1 MDKLAAMQVF
11 VRVVE
16 AGSFVKAAGQLDIST
31 TAASRLV
38 ADLEA
43 QLRTRLLHRTT
54 RRLHLTAAGSAYFER
69 CQQIVGAI
77 EEADA
82 LVGLEAQR
90 PFGALRIS
98 GPVVFG
104 ALHLAPLLAAYGARY
119 PAVRVDIALA
129 DRIVD
134 LVDEG
139 YDVAIRIAGRL
150 ADTLVA
156 RRLTTIR
163 VAACAAPDYLRRHGT
178 PRAPDDLA
186 EHNCLLYTIGE
197 RSGEWTFEGPQGS
210 TTVKVAG
217 SLRANNGELLH
228 KAALAG
234 EGIAVQPTFIVGD
247 DLRDGRLVRVLPRYC
262 QPDLA
267 AYAVY
272 PTRRHLPAKVRSFVD
287 FLAEAISDPPPWDA
301 WMQRKKR

>member
-1 MDKLAAMQVF
+1 MDKLTAMQVF

-16 AGSFVKAAGQLDIST
+16 AGSFVKAAGQLEIST
-31 TAASRLV
+31 TAVSRLV

-43 QLRTRLLHRTT
+43 HLGTRLLQRTT
-54 RRLHLTAAGSAYFER
+54 RRLSLTAAGSDYFDR
-69 CQQIVGAI
+69 CQQIVGAV
-77 EEADA
+77 EEAEA

-90 PFGALRIS
+90 PFGTLRVS

-104 ALHLAPLLAAYGARY
+104 TLHLAPVLAAYSARY
-119 PAVRVDIALA
+119 PEVRVDISLA

-139 YDVAIRIAGRL
+139 FDVAIRIAGRL

-156 RRLTTIR
+156 RRLTTVRI
-163 VAACAAPDYLRRHGT
+163 ALCASPEYLRRHDT
-178 PRAPDDLA
+178 PHAPSDLA
-186 EHNCLLYTIGE
+186 THNCLLYTISE
-197 RSGEWTFEGPQGS
+197 RPAEWTFEGPQGS
-210 TTVKVAG
+210 VSVKVAG
-217 SLRANNGELLH
+217 SLRSNNGDLLH
-228 KAALAG
+228 TAALAG
-234 EGIAVQPTFIVGD
+234 EGIVVLPTFIVGD
-247 DLRDGRLVRVLPRYC
+247 DLQQGKLVRVLPRYC

-287 FLAEAISDPPPWDA
+287 FLAEAFSDPPPWDA
-301 WMQRKKR
+301 WMKRKKR

>member
-16 AGSFVKAAGQLDIST
+16 AGSFVKAAGQLGIST
-31 TAASRLV
+31 TAVSRLV
-38 ADLEA
+38 ADLETH
-43 QLRTRLLHRTT
+43 LGTRLLQRTT
-54 RRLHLTAAGSAYFER
+54 RRLSLTVAGSAYFER
-69 CQQIVGAI
+69 CQQIIGAI
-77 EEADA
+77 DEAES

-90 PFGALRIS
+90 PYGTLRVS
-98 GPVVFG
+98 APVAFG

-119 PAVRVDIALA
+119 PEVRIDIALA

-139 YDVAIRIAGRL
+139 FDVAIRIAGRL

-156 RRLTTIR
+156 RRLTTVRIA
-163 VAACAAPDYLRRHGT
+163 VCAAPEYLRRHGT
-178 PRAPDDLA
+178 PRAPADLA
-186 EHNCLLYTIGE
+186 RHNCLLYTLTE
-197 RSGEWTFEGPQGS
+197 RPGEWTFEGPHGS
-210 TTVKVAG
+210 QTVKVAG
-217 SLRANNGELLH
+217 SLRSNNGDLLH
-228 KAALAG
+228 NAALAG
-234 EGIAVQPTFIVGD
+234 EGIVVQPTFIVGD
-247 DLRDGRLVRVLPRYC
+247 DLRQGRLVHVLPRHR

-287 FLAEAISDPPPWDA
+287 FLAGAISDQPSWDA
-301 WMQRKKR
+301 WMQRKRR

>member
-1 MDKLAAMQVF
+1 MDKLTAMQVF

-16 AGSFVKAAGQLDIST
+16 AGSFVKAAGQLEIST

-43 QLRTRLLHRTT
+43 HLGTRLLQRTT
-54 RRLHLTAAGSAYFER
+54 RRLSLTAAGSAYFDR
-69 CQQIVGAI
+69 CQQIVGAVD
-77 EEADA
+77 EAET

-90 PFGALRIS
+90 PFGTLRVS

-104 ALHLAPLLAAYGARY
+104 TLHLAPVLAAYSARY
-119 PAVRVDIALA
+119 PEVRVDIVLA

-139 YDVAIRIAGRL
+139 FDVAIRIAGRL

-156 RRLTTIR
+156 RRLATVRI
-163 VAACAAPDYLRRHGT
+163 AACASPEYLRRHGT
-178 PRAPDDLA
+178 PHAPSDLVH
-186 EHNCLLYTIGE
+186 HNCLLYSISE
-197 RSGEWTFEGPQGS
+197 RPGEWIFEGPQGS
-210 TTVKVAG
+210 TTVKVTG
-217 SLRANNGELLH
+217 SLRSNNGDLLRS
-228 KAALAG
+228 AAL
-234 EGIAVQPTFIVGD
+234 EGVGIVMQPTFNVGD
-247 DLRDGRLVRVLPRYC
+247 DLRQGKLVRVLPRYC

-287 FLAEAISDPPPWDA
+287 FLAEAFSDPPPWDA
-301 WMQRKKR
+301 WMKRKQR

>member
-1 MDKLAAMQVF
+1 MDRLTAMQVF

-16 AGSFVKAAGQLDIST
+16 AGSFVKAAGQLEIST

-43 QLRTRLLHRTT
+43 HLGTRLLQRTT
-54 RRLHLTAAGSAYFER
+54 RRLSLTAAGSAYFDR
-69 CQQIVGAI
+69 CQQIVGAV
-77 EEADA
+77 EEAEA

-90 PFGALRIS
+90 PFGTLRVS

-104 ALHLAPLLAAYGARY
+104 MLHLAPLLAAYGARY
-119 PAVRVDIALA
+119 PEVRVDISLA

-139 YDVAIRIAGRL
+139 FDVAIRIAGRL
-150 ADTLVA
+150 ADALVA
-156 RRLTTIR
+156 RRLTTVRIA
-163 VAACAAPDYLRRHGT
+163 VCASPEYLRRHGT
-178 PRAPDDLA
+178 PRAPPDLA
-186 EHNCLLYTIGE
+186 KHNCLLYSINE
-197 RSGEWTFEGPQGS
+197 RPGEWTFEGPQGS

-217 SLRANNGELLH
+217 SLRSNNGDLLRT
-228 KAALAG
+228 AALAG
-234 EGIAVQPTFIVGD
+234 VGIVVQPTFIVGD
-247 DLRDGRLVRVLPRYC
+247 DLRQGKLVPVLPRYC

-267 AYAVY
+267 AYAIY

-301 WMQRKKR
+301 WMKRKKR

>member
-1 MDKLAAMQVF
+1 MDKLNAMQAF

-16 AGSFVKAAGQLDIST
+16 AGSFVKAAGQLGIST

-38 ADLEA
+38 GDLETH
-43 QLRTRLLHRTT
+43 LGTRLLQRTT
-54 RRLHLTAAGSAYFER
+54 RRLSVTEAGSAYFDR
-69 CQQIVGAI
+69 CQQIVGAV
-77 EEADA
+77 EDAEAQ
-82 LVGLEAQR
+82 VGLEARR
-90 PFGALRIS
+90 PFGTLRVS

-104 ALHLAPLLAAYGARY
+104 VLHLGPLLAAYGARY
-119 PAVRVDIALA
+119 PEVRVDIALA
-129 DRIVD
+129 DRVVD

-156 RRLTTIR
+156 RRLATIR
-163 VAACAAPDYLRRHGT
+163 IVVCAAPEYLRRRGT
-178 PRAPDDLA
+178 PRAPPDLA
-186 EHNCLLYTIGE
+186 GHNCLLYTISE
-197 RSGEWTFEGPQGS
+197 RPAEWTFAGPQGT
-210 TTVKVAG
+210 TTVRVAG
-217 SLRANNGELLH
+217 SLRANNGDLLH
-228 KAALAG
+228 AAALAG
-234 EGIAVQPTFIVGD
+234 EGLVVLPTFIVGD
-247 DLRDGRLVRVLPRYC
+247 DLRQGKLVRVLPRYC

-287 FLAEAISDPPPWDA
+287 FLAQAISDPPPWDA